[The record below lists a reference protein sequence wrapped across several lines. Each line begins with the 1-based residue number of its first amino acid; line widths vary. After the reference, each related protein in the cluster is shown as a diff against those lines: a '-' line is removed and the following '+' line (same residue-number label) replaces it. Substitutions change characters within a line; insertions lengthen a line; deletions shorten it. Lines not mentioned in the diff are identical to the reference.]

1 MCVTTMWGHLWPTT
15 QQLRRIETQMKN
27 LGAMMKQVQEMQAR
41 MQDMQEKLS
50 QKSVTGQSGGG
61 LVKVTLNGKGS
72 LTATEIDQSLL
83 KVEEKEILEDLIV
96 AAHADAKGR
105 IEQMLAEEMKSIT
118 GGLPLPPGFQ
128 LPF

>member
-1 MCVTTMWGHLWPTT
+1 
-15 QQLRRIETQMKN
+15 MKD

-41 MQDMQEKLS
+41 MQDMQTKLG
-50 QKSVTGQSGGG
+50 QMTVTGQSGGG
-61 LVKVTLNGKGS
+61 LVKVTLNGKGTLTQTDIDAS
-72 LTATEIDQSLL
+72 LI
-83 KVEEKEILEDLIV
+83 KPEEKEILEDLIV

-105 IEQMLAEEMKSIT
+105 LEQLLAEEMKSVT